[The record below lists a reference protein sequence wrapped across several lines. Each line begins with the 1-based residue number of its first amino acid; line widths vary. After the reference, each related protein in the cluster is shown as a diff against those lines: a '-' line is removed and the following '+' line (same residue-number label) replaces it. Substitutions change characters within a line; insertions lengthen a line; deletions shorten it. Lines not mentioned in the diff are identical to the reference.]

1 MAVPSNRGGS
11 TRPSQQFRRLLTRA
25 EVATLVGMLLCMIS
39 LFLAWPVPYHGRI
52 VMPALVMDMTR
63 QGAAMEEVR
72 WPVTGGAILSGLLL
86 AFTPSPSS
94 RVPLAFVQALCGL
107 ICFIIALLHFGVRPG
122 PIVDLLGG
130 ALLTFGAIDR
140 LGQPAAER

>member
-1 MAVPSNRGGS
+1 
-11 TRPSQQFRRLLTRA
+11 LLTRA